1 MTSHVGL
8 LVLFALMTSTVFA
21 VIAKDAVRDQVRTGL
36 RLFAG
41 FVGVAFI
48 LGWLMYF
55 IPL

>member
-8 LVLFALMTSTVFA
+8 MALFAAFVSVVFA
-21 VIAKDAVRDQVRTGL
+21 LLMREEPREQLELGG

-41 FVGVAFI
+41 FVGGGLL

-55 IPL
+55 LPL

>member
-1 MTSHVGL
+1 MTSHLGL

-21 VIAKDAVRDQVRTGL
+21 VIARDAVRDQVRTGL

-55 IPL
+55 IPF